1 MCLMLAM
8 AGPLHGPHPKSES
21 NSSWQYLRKQTNQS
35 QLKMETLR
43 CVCNVYQYLENFF
56 SSLILFIRFICFA
69 NSFDERKINSNKN
82 ICTKNNNMI
91 RMLISTDCNTVNM
104 VSIVSEFV
112 WKMVLMI
119 GTYQCSDIKW
129 RQTLAKYSESNE
141 KLQRNEAKKTQ
152 THITRILVQLLLYM
166 HKN

>member
-1 MCLMLAM
+1 ML
-8 AGPLHGPHPKSES
+8 
-21 NSSWQYLRKQTNQS
+21 N
-35 QLKMETLR
+35 
-43 CVCNVYQYLENFF
+43 
-56 SSLILFIRFICFA
+56 
-69 NSFDERKINSNKN
+69 
-82 ICTKNNNMI
+82 
-91 RMLISTDCNTVNM
+91 STDCNTVNM

-129 RQTLAKYSESNE
+129 KQTLAKYSESNE
-141 KLQRNEAKKTQ
+141 KLQKNEAKKTQ